1 MRLEQGF
8 RTDESFQPISQSVDI
23 VRLRHSLMRSLLS
36 ADLKAL
42 FGGPFF
48 YARSVQRTQKGDN
61 AMVDQ
66 QVINRWRLAP
76 RLNAF
81 TEFFE
86 RTASGLEIAFAQDVP
101 AGLMG
106 LKRSQ
111 PAMMR
116 HRATLVMV
124 YVRQSLRG
132 SGLASAL
139 LQAVEAYARTEDI
152 SQIELVLRE
161 DNEPA
166 RRFYR
171 KRGFA
176 EVGFIPDGFRENDNR
191 FHEILMTRSLEQ
203 PQ

>member
-1 MRLEQGF
+1 MPKDSWMIRKVSLQDLDAFRQIRLEALQRAPHSF
-8 RTDESFQPISQSVDI
+8 ASTYDEWSAFEDVEWRKRMDI
-23 VRLRHSLMRSLLS
+23 AIFV
-36 ADLKAL
+36 
-42 FGGPFF
+42 
-48 YARSVQRTQKGDN
+48 
-61 AMVDQ
+61 
-66 QVINRWRLAP
+66 
-76 RLNAF
+76 
-81 TEFFE
+81 
-86 RTASGLEIAFAQDVP
+86 AFAQGVP
-101 AGLMG
+101 VGLMG

-111 PAMMR
+111 PAKMR

-176 EVGFIPDGFRENDNR
+176 EVGFIPDGFREYDNR